1 MTVDMN
7 PKDQNASTRETDFGS
22 RQAVTLVAR
31 REVITRFRGR
41 AFKISTLV
49 MVVGILV
56 TVLVSKAVGGSESSK
71 DVGFVQGQ
79 QISTSA
85 FRAAAHAVGQKV
97 TTPTI
102 TDRATGEQQLR
113 DGKLD
118 ALVIGTTS
126 TGSVQIEVKKTL
138 DSSLRNAFTVLT
150 RQEALN
156 HQLQKAGV
164 DPATVSEAVAAAKVD
179 VHPLQHKDPNEGQ
192 KLAIGIIAGIAI
204 YVALLV
210 YGQAVAQGVVEE
222 KTSRIVELLL
232 TAIRPWQLM
241 LGKVL
246 GIGLLGLG
254 QLVLVAVVG
263 IGAGAASGVLTLPS
277 AVVLGAIIT
286 ILVWFLLGYVMY
298 ALLFAALGALVSRQ
312 EDVGGAVAPITMLII
327 IPYIIG
333 ISTLPANPDSTLI
346 AGLSLIPLFSPTLI
360 PMRIAGG
367 IPGWQMAVA
376 VVLAVLLIGALV
388 WLAGRIYGNA
398 VTRTGARVRLSDAL
412 RPI

>member
-1 MTVDMN
+1 VSEHDVG
-7 PKDQNASTRETDFGS
+7 FGS
-22 RQAVTLVAR
+22 RQVVTLVAR
-31 REVITRFRGR
+31 REVTTRVRGK
-41 AFKISTLV
+41 AFKISTIV
-49 MVVGILV
+49 MLLGIIV
-56 TVLVSKAVGGSESSK
+56 TVVVSRVVSGSESTR

-79 QISTSA
+79 QTDVVA
-85 FRAAAHAVGQKV
+85 FREAAHAVGQKV
-97 TTPTI
+97 TTPTLP
-102 TDRATGEQQLR
+102 DRASGEQQLR

-118 ALVIGTTS
+118 ALVIGMTS
-126 TGSVQIEVKKTL
+126 SGGIQVEVKKSL
-138 DSSLRNAFTVLT
+138 NSSLHNAFTVLT
-150 RQEALN
+150 RQAALN

-164 DPATVSEAVAAAKVD
+164 DPVAVGHAVAAAKVD
-179 VHPLQHKDPNEGQ
+179 VHALQPTDPNEGQ

-204 YVALLV
+204 YLALLV

-263 IGAGAASGVLTLPS
+263 IGVGAGTGVLTLPS
-277 AVVLGAIIT
+277 AVTLGAIIT
-286 ILVWFLLGYVMY
+286 ILVWFMLGYIMY

-312 EDVGGAVAPITMLII
+312 EDVGGAVAPLTMLIV
-327 IPYIIG
+327 IPYVIG

-346 AGLSLIPLFSPTLI
+346 AGLSLIPFFSPTLI

-376 VVLAVLLIGALV
+376 VVLALLLISALV

-398 VTRTGARVRLSDAL
+398 VTRTGARVKLSDAL